1 MPYDFKQGESG
12 SPIEIAGYFFI
23 QPFKFQNGLL
33 QRNPES
39 ARLVVT
45 LALTGHN
52 NDSYPSK
59 SAGLEPD
66 GQITIGDRA
75 EGTILTAEGFE
86 TTSIVPSQSRDLA
99 LTHWIFQGTEE
110 LAFAFTPND
119 IQRQAQPGKVQSEG
133 RVRWYGHASS
143 DGEQAKRLNLT
154 YLTMPISFGKNRDLD
169 TADLIGIANVEG
181 SGSLVAWLLDQQ
193 VNQHLGLVT
202 VTDVLRN
209 TTTEIAGD
217 GGPARTQMSA
227 AFGAAY
233 VLNGVYAA
241 QPAATVAAFAR
252 RFNDGSADVIRDA
265 ARDGTGIFSGLTQPL
280 SETPDGTGK
289 DPDDYQING
298 PDFEG
303 LSFWNLQPRQG
314 SDAAQLY

>member
-12 SPIEIAGYFFI
+12 SPIAIAGYFFV
-23 QPFKFQNGLL
+23 QPFTFQNGLL
-33 QRNPES
+33 QRNPSS

-52 NDSYPSK
+52 DDSYPSK
-59 SAGLEPD
+59 SAGLEPE

-75 EGTILTAEGFE
+75 EDTILTAEGFE

-99 LTHWIFQGTEE
+99 LTHWIFQGSEE
-110 LAFAFTPND
+110 SAFTFTPND
-119 IQRQAQPGKVQSEG
+119 TQRQAQRGRVYGEG

-143 DGEQAKRLNLT
+143 DDPQPKRLNLT
-154 YLTMPISFGKNRDLD
+154 YLAMPISFGQNRDLD

-181 SGSLVAWLLDQQ
+181 SGSLAAWLLDQQ
-193 VNQHLGLVT
+193 VNAHLGLVT

-209 TTTEIAGD
+209 TTTKIAGD
-217 GGPARTQMSA
+217 GGPARIQMSE

-233 VLNGVYAA
+233 VMNGIYTK

-252 RFNDGSADVIRDA
+252 RFDGGSANVIRDA
-265 ARDGTGIFSGLTQPL
+265 ARDGTGVFSGLTQPL